1 VSGRVAALTAVVCS
15 FASLTGCG
23 SSSASVDPE
32 AAGCIDRW
40 NEDEIALTLGR
51 HAYDGHEVRRALV
64 ERIATP
70 QAKNVR
76 TPTTCVV
83 VFAISAGDGESG
95 SLGLVVTRFG
105 WSQLFELGLGDSEL
119 DDLQESASERANA
132 RLFPDGTLDEG

>member
-1 VSGRVAALTAVVCS
+1 VSVRVAALATGLCAI
-15 FASLTGCG
+15 AALGGCG
-23 SSSASVDPE
+23 SSSATVDPA

-40 NEDEIALTLGR
+40 NGDDIALTLGR

-70 QAKNVR
+70 RAKNVR

-119 DDLQESASERANA
+119 DSLQGSASEKANA